1 MPRFIITGNYTQA
14 AAKGMLAHP
23 SDRGAATGALIEAAG
38 GTMEAFY
45 ATTGPTDFII
55 IATTDDVTDIIASL
69 IVAGAS
75 GAASNLQTQRAFTS
89 EELLAMQKKA
99 VDLAAAYSPP
109 G

>member
-14 AAKGMLAHP
+14 AAKGMLTNP
-23 SDRGAATGALIEAAG
+23 SDRGTATGALVEAAG
-38 GTMEAFY
+38 GTMEAYY

-55 IATTDDVTDIIASL
+55 IASVDDVTNLMSAL

-89 EELLAMQKKA
+89 DELLGMQQKA
-99 VDLAAAYSPP
+99 ASMAAAYSPP